1 MVCTACG
8 VIGADV
14 RPDWNVGSADAAAG
28 LLPRIKRAGIRLIL
42 ILAISLAILGTLIWD
57 GFIIFGAGRL
67 VHLW

>member
-1 MVCTACG
+1 MR
-8 VIGADV
+8 IMSGA
-14 RPDWNVGSADAAAG
+14 GAG

-57 GFIIFGAGRL
+57 GFIIFEAGRL